1 MHEYCEKLQIHFNY
15 IINNQD
21 VLFLLSQTNKY
32 FKKVTNLIYNNLLI
46 LSFFAK
52 QGERQ
57 TSGGHTDIPTRLAPR
72 ETSIRCQL
80 LILSRINPIL

>member
-46 LSFFAK
+46 LS
-52 QGERQ
+52 
-57 TSGGHTDIPTRLAPR
+57 
-72 ETSIRCQL
+72 
-80 LILSRINPIL
+80 RINPIL